1 MAFVVDEKPSL
12 NKYRS
17 YIVIGLCC
25 MFFLAGLP
33 MTTNGGIL
41 LFTVFDKRCTS
52 SLLFLCLLEIIHVA
66 WFYGTGKFFDN
77 LAEMNME
84 FNSGLRLIWTFA
96 WRFLTPV
103 VLAFITVYA
112 WVDHTPMAYDTYEF
126 PDSIEAL
133 GWVME
138 LMPFLIVLL
147 YPLIPLKK
155 AYDDGLRGKEL
166 LHEIFTPTEKWY
178 SAQMDRRQAELQAIE
193 DAKFYHHNLGYDHE
207 EYMQGSMQLQSLA
220 FKEPKPVEEIEP
232 VLQEKPKPPPYEKA
246 KEVEEPT
253 EDIFKYVSDVRD
265 LDEQVVGQEE
275 KVEAEEPSKDIFNYV
290 SDVRDLDEVQGEEKV
305 EVEVHSESSA
315 EQEVIEHF
323 DATLNSAIED
333 EVKEPEGHD
342 EVDEDEVQSKPGDVI
357 YDVIE
362 DDEQSEPG
370 NPPVKIIIDE
380 APDTREASM
389 IVHDPID
396 RDSLPDDEVNDVKEV
411 VELEIKKDED
421 VVEVTEEVKEAVEEK
436 ADEEEVTEAAEVRE
450 TVEIPKADAVK
461 DAEEIKEVEEA
472 KEIKKPEDDKVSV
485 NNDFKAKLSKSLQNT
500 LPPNYFTEPDIIIEE
515 NN

>member
-1 MAFVVDEKPSL
+1 MAFVIDEKPSL
-12 NKYRS
+12 AKYRS

-52 SLLFLCLLEIIHVA
+52 SLLFLCLLEIVHVA
-66 WFYGTGKFFDN
+66 WFYGTGKFFEN

-112 WVDHTPMAYDTYEF
+112 WVDHTPMAYDAYEF
-126 PDSIEAL
+126 PAGIEAL
-133 GWVME
+133 GWIME

-166 LHEIFTPTEKWY
+166 LNEIFSPTDKWY
-178 SAQMDRRQAELQAIE
+178 SAQMDRRQAEIQAAE
-193 DAKFYHHNLGYDHE
+193 DAKYYHHNLGYDNE
-207 EYMQGSMQLQSLA
+207 EYMQGSMQLEKLG
-220 FKEPKPVEEIEP
+220 FKKDD
-232 VLQEKPKPPPYEKA
+232 PKPPPVDEILEAPPVMEEKPKLPPAYEVIDA
-246 KEVEEPT
+246 DPEIVEEPSD
-253 EDIFKYVSDVRD
+253 DIFKYVPDVRD
-265 LDEQVVGQEE
+265 LDEPV
-275 KVEAEEPSKDIFNYV
+275 
-290 SDVRDLDEVQGEEKV
+290 EEKV

-323 DATLNSAIED
+323 EKTVESLDDNMEYESDNEALDDKTSD
-333 EVKEPEGHD
+333 
-342 EVDEDEVQSKPGDVI
+342 VQSEQGEVIEEDVI

-362 DDEQSEPG
+362 DTKKSTETEESGLDH
-370 NPPVKIIIDE
+370 PPVKIVIDE

-396 RDSLPDDEVNDVKEV
+396 RDSLHE
-411 VELEIKKDED
+411 
-421 VVEVTEEVKEAVEEK
+421 
-436 ADEEEVTEAAEVRE
+436 DEESEIVDPEPEVQ
-450 TVEIPKADAVK
+450 
-461 DAEEIKEVEEA
+461 VEEA
-472 KEIKKPEDDKVSV
+472 PKVESLDQNLESDPKPETQDANPKVESLAEQAQ
-485 NNDFKAKLSKSLQNT
+485 NNEVFKSKLSQTLQN
-500 LPPNYFTEPDIIIEE
+500 LPNKSYLTEPDIVIEE
-515 NN
+515 KN

>member
-1 MAFVVDEKPSL
+1 MAFVIDEKPSL
-12 NKYRS
+12 AKYRS

-52 SLLFLCLLEIIHVA
+52 SLLFLCLLEIVHVA
-66 WFYGTGKFFDN
+66 WFYGTGKFFEN

-112 WVDHTPMAYDTYEF
+112 WVDHTPMAYDAYEF
-126 PDSIEAL
+126 PAGIEAL
-133 GWVME
+133 GWIME

-166 LHEIFTPTEKWY
+166 LNEIFSPTDKWY
-178 SAQMDRRQAELQAIE
+178 SAQMDRRQAEIQAAE
-193 DAKFYHHNLGYDHE
+193 DAKYYHHNLGYDNE
-207 EYMQGSMQLQSLA
+207 EYMQGSMQLEKLG
-220 FKEPKPVEEIEP
+220 FKKDD
-232 VLQEKPKPPPYEKA
+232 PKPPPVDEILEAPPVMEEKPKLPPAYEVIDA
-246 KEVEEPT
+246 DPEIVEEPSD
-253 EDIFKYVSDVRD
+253 DIFKYVPDVRD
-265 LDEQVVGQEE
+265 LDEPV
-275 KVEAEEPSKDIFNYV
+275 
-290 SDVRDLDEVQGEEKV
+290 EEKV

-323 DATLNSAIED
+323 EKTVESLDDNIEYESD
-333 EVKEPEGHD
+333 NEALDDKTSD
-342 EVDEDEVQSKPGDVI
+342 VQSEQGEVIEEDVI

-362 DDEQSEPG
+362 DTKKSTEAGLD
-370 NPPVKIIIDE
+370 NPPVKIVIDE
-380 APDTREASM
+380 VPDTREASM

-396 RDSLPDDEVNDVKEV
+396 RDSLHE
-411 VELEIKKDED
+411 
-421 VVEVTEEVKEAVEEK
+421 
-436 ADEEEVTEAAEVRE
+436 DEESEIVDPEPEVQ
-450 TVEIPKADAVK
+450 
-461 DAEEIKEVEEA
+461 VEEA
-472 KEIKKPEDDKVSV
+472 PKVESLDQTLEAVPKPETQDANPKVESLAEQAQ
-485 NNDFKAKLSKSLQNT
+485 NNEVFKSKLSQTLQN
-500 LPPNYFTEPDIIIEE
+500 LPNKSYLTEPDIVIEE
-515 NN
+515 KN

>member
-1 MAFVVDEKPSL
+1 MAFVIDEKPSL
-12 NKYRS
+12 AKYRS

-52 SLLFLCLLEIIHVA
+52 SLLFLCLLEIVHVA
-66 WFYGTGKFFDN
+66 WFYGTGKFFEN

-112 WVDHTPMAYDTYEF
+112 WVDHTPMAYDAYEF
-126 PDSIEAL
+126 PAGIEAL
-133 GWVME
+133 GWIME

-155 AYDDGLRGKEL
+155 AYDDGFRGKEL
-166 LHEIFTPTEKWY
+166 LNEIFSPTDKWY
-178 SAQMDRRQAELQAIE
+178 SAQMDRRQAEIQAAE
-193 DAKFYHHNLGYDHE
+193 DAKYYHHNLGYDNE
-207 EYMQGSMQLQSLA
+207 EYMQGSMHLEKLG
-220 FKEPKPVEEIEP
+220 FKKDEPKPPVDEILEAPP
-232 VLQEKPKPPPYEKA
+232 VMEEKPKLPPAYEVIDADPKII
-246 KEVEEPT
+246 EEPS
-253 EDIFKYVSDVRD
+253 EDIFKYVPDVRD
-265 LDEQVVGQEE
+265 LDEPV
-275 KVEAEEPSKDIFNYV
+275 
-290 SDVRDLDEVQGEEKV
+290 EEKV

-323 DATLNSAIED
+323 EKTVESLDDNIEYESD
-333 EVKEPEGHD
+333 NEALDDKTS
-342 EVDEDEVQSKPGDVI
+342 VQSEQVIEEDVI

-362 DDEQSEPG
+362 DTKKSTEAEESGLDH
-370 NPPVKIIIDE
+370 PPVKIVIDE

-396 RDSLPDDEVNDVKEV
+396 RDSLPEDEESEIVDP
-411 VELEIKKDED
+411 ELE
-421 VVEVTEEVKEAVEEK
+421 VQ
-436 ADEEEVTEAAEVRE
+436 
-450 TVEIPKADAVK
+450 
-461 DAEEIKEVEEA
+461 VEEA
-472 KEIKKPEDDKVSV
+472 PKVEALAEQDDV
-485 NNDFKAKLSKSLQNT
+485 FKSKLSQTLQN
-500 LPPNYFTEPDIIIEE
+500 LPKGYFTEPNIVIEE

>member
-1 MAFVVDEKPSL
+1 MAFVIDEKPSL
-12 NKYRS
+12 AKYSS

-52 SLLFLCLLEIIHVA
+52 SLLFLCLLEIVHVA
-66 WFYGTGKFFDN
+66 WFYGTGKFFEN

-112 WVDHTPMAYDTYEF
+112 WVDHTPMAYDAYEF
-126 PDSIEAL
+126 PAGIEAL
-133 GWVME
+133 GWIME

-166 LHEIFTPTEKWY
+166 LNEIFSPTDKWY
-178 SAQMDRRQAELQAIE
+178 SAQMDRRQAEIQAAE
-193 DAKFYHHNLGYDHE
+193 DAKYYHHNLGYDNE
-207 EYMQGSMQLQSLA
+207 EYMQGSMHLEKLG
-220 FKEPKPVEEIEP
+220 FKKDD
-232 VLQEKPKPPPYEKA
+232 PKPPPVDEILEAPPVMEEKPKLPPAYEVIDA
-246 KEVEEPT
+246 DPEIVEEPSD
-253 EDIFKYVSDVRD
+253 DIFKYVPDVRD
-265 LDEQVVGQEE
+265 LDEPV
-275 KVEAEEPSKDIFNYV
+275 
-290 SDVRDLDEVQGEEKV
+290 EEKV

-323 DATLNSAIED
+323 EKTVESLDDNIEYESD
-333 EVKEPEGHD
+333 NEALDDKTSD
-342 EVDEDEVQSKPGDVI
+342 VQSEQGEVIEADVI

-362 DDEQSEPG
+362 DTKKSTETEESGLDH
-370 NPPVKIIIDE
+370 PPVKIVIDE

-396 RDSLPDDEVNDVKEV
+396 RDSLHE
-411 VELEIKKDED
+411 
-421 VVEVTEEVKEAVEEK
+421 
-436 ADEEEVTEAAEVRE
+436 DEESEIVDPEPEVQ
-450 TVEIPKADAVK
+450 
-461 DAEEIKEVEEA
+461 VEEA
-472 KEIKKPEDDKVSV
+472 PKVESLDQNLESDPKPETQDANPKVESLAEQAQ
-485 NNDFKAKLSKSLQNT
+485 NNEVFKSKLSQTLQN
-500 LPPNYFTEPDIIIEE
+500 LPNKIYLTEPDIVIEDK
-515 NN
+515 N